1 MGPFSTDP
9 RAGGPFPAGAPPAAP
24 AWAAPGTTGA
34 PPWAAPNGAVPPPP
48 SVMPSSVAPFAK
60 EHDPK
65 WPALRL
71 IATVLKIIAW
81 VEGVIGA
88 ISALV
93 AGSSLAATPIG
104 AGGFLLTL
112 FMLVG
117 VAIGFLLT
125 YASSEV
131 IMLFIT
137 IEKNTRG
144 TSGTP

>member
-9 RAGGPFPAGAPPAAP
+9 RAGGQYPGGAPQMAPTWTGAPGAPGVP
-24 AWAAPGTTGA
+24 AWAG
-34 PPWAAPNGAVPPPP
+34 PNGAVPPPP
-48 SVMPSSVAPFAK
+48 SVMPFAK
-60 EHDPK
+60 EQDSK

-71 IATVLKIIAW
+71 IATVLKIVAW

-93 AGSSLAATPIG
+93 AGSSLAATPVG
-104 AGGFLLTL
+104 AAGFLITL